1 MSSAAIPILVMAA
14 AIILLVGLLSMSY
27 SLDLA
32 GPLRVWLWSRDA
44 RRMQRTH
51 RFPAAVH
58 RAYWSRREYDRDS
71 RTLLGIGYRIAS
83 EEAVDPYITLPSMPS
98 FGRTNPRPRRRRVP
112 CIYVKYTFEA
122 SRLDAS
128 TLAR

>member
-1 MSSAAIPILVMAA
+1 MSSAAIPVLVIAA
-14 AIILLVGLLSMSY
+14 AVLLLVGLLSVSY

-32 GPLRVWLWSRDA
+32 GPLRTWLWTRDA
-44 RRMQRTH
+44 RRMRRKH
-51 RFPAAVH
+51 RFPPTLR

-71 RTLLGIGYRIAS
+71 RILRDIGYRIAS

-112 CIYVKYTFEA
+112 CIYVDYACE
-122 SRLDAS
+122 SGELDGGTS
-128 TLAR
+128 TR